1 MATLSRYIKKVASSS
16 ISLANHHRNYSSAS
30 FTTPLKNTITNTSN
44 LYSSREIFPRISNQT
59 QISSTR
65 FFSKNL
71 LLNTLKVGMVEFL
84 NGIGKGVE
92 THIAKLETEIGD
104 IQKLLVTR
112 TLKLKKLGIPV
123 KHRKLILKYT
133 HKYRLGL
140 WRPRADTLK
149 A

>member
-1 MATLSRYIKKVASSS
+1 MATTLSRFIKKAASSS
-16 ISLANHHRNYSSAS
+16 IPLANHHRNYSSAI
-30 FTTPLKNTITNTSN
+30 FTTAFKNTITDTSSN
-44 LYSSREIFPRISNQT
+44 LSRARISNQT

-65 FFSKNL
+65 FFSKSPQYVE
-71 LLNTLKVGMVEFL
+71 KVGIVEFL

-92 THIAKLETEIGD
+92 THIPKLDTEIGD
-104 IQKLLVTR
+104 FHKLLVTR
-112 TLKLKKLGIPV
+112 TLSLKKLGIPV